1 MEEICDQTR
10 GQTVANVE
18 QILQELRALN
28 PDAQIILVGYY
39 NPVPLLPAPANPCPS
54 CPPTADT
61 SAC

>member
-39 NPVPLLPAPANPCPS
+39 NPVPLLPAPANPFVKHFRTLNRS
-54 CPPTADT
+54 V
-61 SAC
+61 